1 MSIIALSH
9 VRPGV
14 SARATPLTTARRGS
28 RAVFG
33 VAMAAFA
40 LENLVRLDG
49 VPQLEPFP
57 SWLGAH
63 PALAVLS
70 AIVLLGGAALI
81 NVPRLASR
89 GTLALA
95 VLTSLWLVSL
105 QAPLVIQ
112 QPKNGGLWVVFFE
125 VCAIAAACT
134 FLAGRLLAQ
143 DEIFVGESG
152 DTWRRVALFAR
163 VAFGLSFI
171 AFGISHFVYTGYV
184 ESVIPAWIP
193 AHKFFAY
200 FTGVAHIAAG
210 ASLVTGIR
218 VRLATTLLAIMFACW
233 VLVLHVPRVAAARG
247 DMNEWT
253 SLIVALAM
261 CGGAWLFAAEDRDDT
276 MLRRG

>member
-14 SARATPLTTARRGS
+14 SADASPLTTARRGS

-33 VAMAAFA
+33 LAMAAFA
-40 LENLVRLDG
+40 LENFVRLDG

-57 SWLGAH
+57 SWLGGH
-63 PALAVLS
+63 SALAVLS
-70 AIVLLGGAALI
+70 AVVLLSGAMLI

-89 GTLALA
+89 GALALA

-105 QAPLVIQ
+105 QTPLVIQ

-125 VCAIAAACT
+125 VCAIAAACSH
-134 FLAGRLLAQ
+134 LAASLLRQ
-143 DEIFVGESG
+143 DEAFVGESG
-152 DTWRRVALFAR
+152 EGWRRVAVLAR

-171 AFGISHFVYTGYV
+171 AFGASHFIYTGYV

-193 AHKFFAY
+193 AHRFFAY

-210 ASLVTGIR
+210 ISLVSGIR
-218 VRLATTLLAIMFACW
+218 VRLSTTLLAIMFACW

-247 DMNEWT
+247 DTNEWT

-261 CGGAWLFAAEDRDDT
+261 CGGAWLFAAEEESAVV
-276 MLRRG
+276 